1 MKDSEGESE
10 LTTASIVLETLL
22 ALFIS
27 GAILVE
33 YVDVSSGSGFGSAT
47 FLLGATCGGIV
58 GISAAYWSTTRE
70 TLDVRYGILLLLL
83 VTGLGYL
90 VFPNGLPDVVFVSLL
105 GVIWGSICTKI
116 VRYVKQNR
124 F

>member
-1 MKDSEGESE
+1 MKHSEGESE
-10 LTTASIVLETLL
+10 VTTSAIVLETLL

-47 FLLGATCGGIV
+47 YLLGATFGGII
-58 GISAAYWSTTRE
+58 GISATYWSTTRE
-70 TLDVRYGILLLLL
+70 TLDARYGILLLLL
-83 VTGLGYL
+83 VTGLGFL
-90 VFPNGLPDVVFVSLL
+90 VFPNGLPDVVFVGLL

-116 VRYVKQNR
+116 VRCVKQNR
-124 F
+124 L